1 MLIDD
6 TARASETLR
15 NPKSLS
21 VKIASDDFGMGS
33 LSYLQAFPFERLKID
48 KCFSGGL
55 TERGPS
61 REIVRAIV
69 GLGNGLTFRF
79 GRKVSKPGNS

>member
-6 TARASETLR
+6 TARASAILR
-15 NPKSLS
+15 DPRSLS
-21 VKIASDDFGMGS
+21 VKIAMDE
-33 LSYLQAFPFERLKID
+33 FPFEKLKID
-48 KCFSGGL
+48 KCFSVGL
-55 TERGPS
+55 TDRGPS

-69 GLGNGLTFRF
+69 GLGNGFTFRF